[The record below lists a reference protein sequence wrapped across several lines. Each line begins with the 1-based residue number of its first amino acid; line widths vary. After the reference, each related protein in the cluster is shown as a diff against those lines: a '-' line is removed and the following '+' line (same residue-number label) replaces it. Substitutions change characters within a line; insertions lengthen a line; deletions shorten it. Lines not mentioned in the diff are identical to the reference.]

1 MEGIPNAKKA
11 IGRSNPPPK
20 LRGDPKT
27 QRGRSEALI
36 ERNRDPNAGITLSA
50 KGTEAFNE
58 LIAHSDIDPKWLEDI
73 EEREP
78 GDKDK
83 IVRVLQ
89 NLILGARHREAFGD
103 VGWTWSH
110 FSLYRQKYPGIKKT
124 YLETRRLGEEFR
136 AICREDE
143 AHRRAVDGVEEDVW
157 SPSGKH
163 CGTRIRYSDTL
174 LAMFLKADNP
184 DKFTERHEVKSTG
197 VVLNMQMGLRENVRD
212 KPMEQGDIVMES
224 PFAEEKSEEPES

>member
-1 MEGIPNAKKA
+1 MEGTPNAKKPT
-11 IGRSNPPPK
+11 GRSNPPPK
-20 LRGDPKT
+20 LQGDPKT

-36 ERNRDPNAGITLSA
+36 SKFRDPDAGVVLSA
-50 KGTEAFNE
+50 KGKEAFDE
-58 LIAHSDIDPKWLEDI
+58 LISQADINPEWLEGI

-89 NLILGARHREAFGD
+89 NIIVGARHREAFGD

-110 FSLYRQKYPGIKKT
+110 FSHYRQRFPGIQKT
-124 YLETRRLGEEFR
+124 YLESRRLGEEFR
-136 AICREDE
+136 VLCREDE
-143 AHRRAVDGVEEDVW
+143 AHRRAVDGVEEEVW
-157 SPSGKH
+157 APNGKL

-212 KPMEQGDIVMES
+212 KPMEQGDITMES
-224 PFAEEKSEEPES
+224 PFAEEKSEEPG